1 MIRLSGDKMG
11 WTVVYSTLESG
22 VESFT
27 MQSFHDGPAAW
38 DDAEQNLL
46 ARLGPECSFTLY
58 AIVKGMNP
66 IFTK

>member
-1 MIRLSGDKMG
+1 MG
-11 WTVVYSTLESG
+11 WTVVYSTLENG

-27 MQSFHDGPAAW
+27 MTSYHDGATAW
-38 DDAEQNLL
+38 EDAEQKLL
-46 ARLGPECSFTLY
+46 ARLGPDCQFTIY